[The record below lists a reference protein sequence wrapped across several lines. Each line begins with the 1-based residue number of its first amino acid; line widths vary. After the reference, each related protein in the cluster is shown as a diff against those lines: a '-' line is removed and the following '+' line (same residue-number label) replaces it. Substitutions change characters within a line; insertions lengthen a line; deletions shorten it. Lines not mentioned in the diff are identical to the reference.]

1 MNKGLLMLIVLCMS
15 MTLHAQKKVYISPSG
30 NDLWSGDQ
38 NKPFRSL
45 DRALLEAQ
53 SVSDTLLIQVE
64 SGDYW
69 LDRPLQI
76 TEPLKS
82 PVIIQGKA
90 DDKPRFLGGIPIK
103 GWERYQGNIY
113 RAYVPEVKLYDFAFE
128 QF

>member
-1 MNKGLLMLIVLCMS
+1 MRKCILLVTALFYITSFIM
-15 MTLHAQKKVYISPSG
+15 AQKKVYISPSG
-30 NDLWSGDQ
+30 NDLWRGDQ

-113 RAYVPEVKLYDFAFE
+113 RAYVPEAIVR
-128 QF
+128 